1 MPDAP
6 QAKPD
11 THAAPT
17 PAKPILNVHDIPL
30 IERPE
35 KQRPQGAAAKRYGAR
50 MGLLGQAMGA
60 KRLGYNL
67 TVIDPG
73 KRAFPF
79 HNHHA
84 NEEMFFVVSG
94 TGQLRFGKATYD
106 VKPGDVIAC
115 PPGGPE
121 VAHQLINTGSEDLKV
136 LSVSTQVSP
145 DAVDYPDTGRFGIL
159 GDWPGK
165 NPAMPNFAFIGREED
180 SLPYWDGE

>member
-1 MPDAP
+1 MPDA
-6 QAKPD
+6 AKPM
-11 THAAPT
+11 PQSEPGQK
-17 PAKPILNVHDIPL
+17 PAGPILNIHEIPL
-30 IERPE
+30 LDRPE
-35 KQRPQGAAAKRYGAR
+35 KQRPQGAAAERYGAR
-50 MGLLGQAMGA
+50 IGLLGQAMGA
-60 KRLGYNL
+60 KKLGYNL

-84 NEEMFFVVSG
+84 NEEMFFIVSG
-94 TGQLRFGKATYD
+94 TGQVRFGDATHD

-121 VAHQLINTGSEDLKV
+121 VAHQLINTGDQYLKV
-136 LSVSTQVSP
+136 LSISTHASLDV
-145 DAVDYPDTGRFGIL
+145 VDYPDTGRFGIL

-165 NPAMPNFAFIGREED
+165 GGAMPNFAFIGREDD